1 MGKSKE
7 EVKAILTAN
16 LNDCLSYVNREGAF
30 KVLECNLETKKFIV
44 EFDIVEF
51 NILEVES
58 DNYVGFAG
66 Y

>member
-7 EVKAILTAN
+7 EVEAILTEI
-16 LNDCLSYVNREGAF
+16 LDDCLTYGNQDGSF

-44 EFDIVEF
+44 EFDVV
-51 NILEVES
+51 EVES